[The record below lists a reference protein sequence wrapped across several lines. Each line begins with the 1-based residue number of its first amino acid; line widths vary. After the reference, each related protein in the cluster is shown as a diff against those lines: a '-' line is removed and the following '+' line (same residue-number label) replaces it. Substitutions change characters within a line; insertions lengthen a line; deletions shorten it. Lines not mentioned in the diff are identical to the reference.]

1 MGMGKLALSFSYQCP
16 CCQPHCKNAYK
27 EEILRV
33 QSLNLTIL
41 NFGVTNEAIHYL
53 DTNICLVISMV
64 SLLVTLE
71 EFTTFLSFI
80 IQQRC
85 CALDVVTWGKKWR

>member
-1 MGMGKLALSFSYQCP
+1 
-16 CCQPHCKNAYK
+16 
-27 EEILRV
+27 V

-41 NFGVTNEAIHYL
+41 SFGVTNEAIHYL
-53 DTNICLVISMV
+53 DTNICFVISMV

-85 CALDVVTWGKKWR
+85 CVLDVATWKKKLEVVHICEDVNIWDMPNYLLVLFLNLYGV